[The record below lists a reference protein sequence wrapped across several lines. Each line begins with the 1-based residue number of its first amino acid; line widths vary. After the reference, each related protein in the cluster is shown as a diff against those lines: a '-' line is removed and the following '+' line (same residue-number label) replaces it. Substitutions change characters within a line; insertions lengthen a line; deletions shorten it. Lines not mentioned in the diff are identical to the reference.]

1 MSTNGGGCN
10 PKCPSTS
17 KKESPSGRSRTRT
30 TTRTNVA
37 SVSRSP
43 LYVDGAT
50 LNAMM
55 ANLETFG
62 HGLGQF
68 TPRRGTDRYGTG
80 RVPYPTHSST
90 PQGLLPGQHE
100 TFGPQMDYNLSWIPG
115 AGVDSEIA
123 DRTPPL
129 PDDTN
134 KFLLTNEE
142 LAADVVDESIDS
154 KRRESIIEWFD
165 RSVEQE
171 LEKRKDKDHSI
182 IKKSP
187 CAEKIEAA
195 AAAADTSPKSP
206 NAMRGLAEATA
217 SGVEIIGEL
226 LREKDADLI
235 DAVENLA
242 AAEAMCN
249 FAGAVEAAEEACK
262 SVPLECAEEAAAAGV
277 RGYQREIT
285 NMVQQ
290 TIPGEHPIEVV
301 GYVGVTRPKNPRKP
315 TH

>member
-1 MSTNGGGCN
+1 
-10 PKCPSTS
+10 
-17 KKESPSGRSRTRT
+17 
-30 TTRTNVA
+30 
-37 SVSRSP
+37 
-43 LYVDGAT
+43 
-50 LNAMM
+50 MM

-68 TPRRGTDRYGTG
+68 SPQRSGERYGTG
-80 RVPYPTHSST
+80 RVPYSSLSS
-90 PQGLLPGQHE
+90 PQGMSTLHSHHE
-100 TFGPQMDYNLSWIPG
+100 AFGPQMDYNLNWAPRD
-115 AGVDSEIA
+115 AESELA
-123 DRTPPL
+123 DKTTTSQ
-129 PDDTN
+129 DDTN
-134 KFLLTNEE
+134 RLLLTEEE
-142 LAADVVDESIDS
+142 LAADVGDESIDS

-165 RSVEQE
+165 RSVENE
-171 LEKRKDKDHSI
+171 LEKRRDKDTSV

-187 CAEKIEAA
+187 CAEKIEEAA
-195 AAAADTSPKSP
+195 AAAAASPKSP

-235 DAVENLA
+235 EAVEKLA
-242 AAEAMCN
+242 TAEAMCN

-262 SVPLECAEEAAAAGV
+262 SVPAECAEEAAAAGV

-285 NMVQQ
+285 NIVQQ